1 MQQRGTVEA
10 GRQDHSLSVS
20 TQITERLSPRSFQ
33 PSSQTTSVSGQST
46 KVSRRMFL
54 WAGSKGAQGPSQ
66 GRRTIYQKIWEY
78 DSLDKKKTVTALKA
92 GEDRAILLGLV
103 MILCSIMIYFILGI
117 TIVRSYSDSVWTE
130 ESSCSVINSTIIG
143 EINCTYSC
151 GSDCRKT
158 SKYPCLQ
165 VFVSLNTSGKTVRL
179 LLNEEMHNMNP
190 DCFYV
195 PKCQKDLVT
204 MHTVIINI
212 IGHLRLHP
220 QFCCYYDPAERQDS
234 VLLTQLYSHTTVLQS
249 LFWPTIIFF
258 GDLFKEER

>member
-1 MQQRGTVEA
+1 
-10 GRQDHSLSVS
+10 
-20 TQITERLSPRSFQ
+20 
-33 PSSQTTSVSGQST
+33 
-46 KVSRRMFL
+46 MFL
-54 WAGSKGAQGPSQ
+54 WAGSKGAQGPDQ
-66 GRRTIYQKIWEY
+66 VRRTIYHKIWEY
-78 DSLDKKKTVTALKA
+78 DTLDKKKTVTALKA
-92 GEDRAILLGLV
+92 GEDRAIFLGLV
-103 MILCSIMIYFILGI
+103 MILCSIVIYFILGI

-130 ESSCSVINSTIIG
+130 ESSCCVINSTIIG

-165 VFVSLNTSGKTVRL
+165 VFVSLNASGKTVRL
-179 LLNEEMHNMNP
+179 LLNEEMHIMNP

-220 QFCCYYDPAERQDS
+220 QFRCYHDPAEHQDS
-234 VLLTQLYSHTTVLQS
+234 VLLTQLYSRTAVLQS

-258 GDLFKEER
+258 GGTIIIALVKLTQYLSILCEKINKIKG